1 MENERHLKVRILYN
15 ENFHIAQN
23 NADDEQIPLNENNQI
38 AQNNADDE
46 QNNADEKQIPPN

>member
-1 MENERHLKVRILYN
+1 MENERHLKFRILYN